1 MNLTRFIKNNAMKI
15 VSSLL
20 LTLLL
25 ISNFAIGQQT
35 LPNAVKTFVNASGM
49 QHASVS
55 IAIYDLDTKNS
66 VASHNANIT
75 LPTAST
81 AKMFSTATALEIL
94 GNDYRAQTRLYVEG
108 YVEDGT
114 LIGNIWIRGGGDPSL
129 GSKYFN
135 SPGHELDFMLPWID
149 SLKNMGI
156 ISISGGVIGDG
167 SEFGYEGAPDGWNW
181 VDMGNYYGAGPSG
194 LTIYDNLVRYT
205 FTSGSTPGVVVK
217 VKSIEPYVPG
227 LIYHN
232 YVESSK
238 RSGDNAYLYG
248 APYAFDRFG
257 TGTIPINKSEFLV
270 KGSLPDPE
278 LQCAYELTELL
289 KANGI
294 EVNEEPEGCR
304 SIEVFS
310 SQTDYDKR
318 TLVATHKGERLD
330 AIVKETNHRS
340 VNLFA
345 EHMLNL
351 IGYEKTG
358 DGSTASGIKVF
369 ESHWAKK
376 INTAGLHLNDGS
388 GLSRSNAI
396 SAKHFCEFLIAMN
409 SSSEKNAFRTSLPV
423 AGKSGTM
430 KYICRNAAGHGRIAA
445 KSGSMTR
452 IRSYSGYVD
461 SKTGKKYAFAI
472 IVNNY
477 SGSTSSLKTKIQ
489 TLMNAMAVN

>member
-1 MNLTRFIKNNAMKI
+1 MKI

-20 LTLLL
+20 LIPLLL
-25 ISNFAIGQQT
+25 SNFALAQQSLT
-35 LPNAVKTFVNASGM
+35 NAVSSFANGSGM
-49 QHASVS
+49 EHASVS
-55 IAIYDLDTKNS
+55 VAIYDLDSKS
-66 VASHNANIT
+66 MVASHNENIT

-94 GNDYRAQTRLYVEG
+94 GPDYRAKTRLYIDG
-108 YVEDGT
+108 YVEDGK
-114 LIGNIWIRGGGDPSL
+114 LIGNVWIRGGGDPSL

-135 SPGHELDFMLPWID
+135 SEGHELDFMLPWID
-149 SLKNMGI
+149 SLKAKGI
-156 ISISGGVIGDG
+156 TSISGGIIGDG

-205 FTSGSTPGVVVK
+205 FSSGSTPGVIVK
-217 VKSIEPYVPG
+217 VKSIEPEVPG

-232 YVESSK
+232 YVESSH

-248 APYAFDRFG
+248 GPYAFDRFG
-257 TGTIPINKSEFLV
+257 TGTIPVNQSAFLV

-289 KANGI
+289 ESRGI
-294 EVNEEPEGCR
+294 EVSEEPQGCR
-304 SIEVFS
+304 SMEILSTE
-310 SQTDYDKR
+310 TDYSKR
-318 TLVATHKGERLD
+318 ILLATHEGERLD

-351 IGYEKTG
+351 IGYMETG
-358 DGSTASGIKVF
+358 DGSTASGIRVF
-369 ESHWAKK
+369 DKHWNAK
-376 INTAGLHLNDGS
+376 INTSGLHLNDGS

-396 SAKHFCEFLIAMN
+396 SAQHFVSFLISMN
-409 SSSEKNAFRTSLPV
+409 TSDQKDAFRTSLPV
-423 AGKSGTM
+423 AGESGTM
-430 KYICRNAAGHGRIAA
+430 RYVCRNTAGHGRIAA

-452 IRSYSGYVD
+452 IRSYAGYVD
-461 SKTGKKYAFAI
+461 TKSGKNYAFAI
-472 IVNNY
+472 IVNNFN
-477 SGSTSSLKTKIQ
+477 GSSSSLKTQFQ
-489 TLMNAMAVN
+489 TLMNAMAAQ

>member
-1 MNLTRFIKNNAMKI
+1 MKI

-25 ISNFAIGQQT
+25 LSNFVIGQQS
-35 LPNAVKTFVNASGM
+35 LSSAVSTFVKGSGM
-49 QHASVS
+49 EHASISV
-55 IAIYDLDTKNS
+55 AIYDLDSKNT
-66 VASHNANIT
+66 VASHNPELT

-94 GNDYRAQTRLYVEG
+94 GADYRPETRLYIEG
-108 YVEDGT
+108 YVDNGT

-135 SPGHELDFMLPWID
+135 SPGHELDFMYPWID
-149 SLKNMGI
+149 SLKARGI
-156 ISISGGVIGDG
+156 TSISGGVIGDG
-167 SEFGYEGAPDGWNW
+167 SEFGYEGAPDGWSW

-205 FTSGSTPGVVVK
+205 FASGSTPGVTVK
-217 VKSIEPYVPG
+217 VKSIEPVVPG

-232 YVESSK
+232 YVKASK

-248 APYAFDRFG
+248 APYGFDRFG
-257 TGTIPINKSEFLV
+257 TGTIPINQSAFLV

-289 KANGI
+289 KQNGI
-294 EVNEEPEGCR
+294 EVHEAPQGCR
-304 SIEVFS
+304 EIEIFS
-310 SQTDYDKR
+310 SDADYQKR
-318 TLVATHKGERLD
+318 IWVATHKGERLD

-351 IGYEKTG
+351 IGYAKTG
-358 DGSTASGIKVF
+358 DGSTASGIRVF
-369 ESHWAKK
+369 EKHWNNKF
-376 INTAGLHLNDGS
+376 NTSGLHINDGS

-396 SAKHFCEFLIAMN
+396 SANHFVKFLESMYT
-409 SSSEKNAFRTSLPV
+409 SSQKDAFRKSLPV
-423 AGKSGTM
+423 SGESGTM
-430 KYICRNAAGHGRIAA
+430 KYVCRNTAGHGRIAA

-461 SKTGKKYAFAI
+461 SKTGKHYAFAI
-472 IVNNY
+472 IVNNFD
-477 SGSTSSLKTKIQ
+477 GSSSTLKARIE
-489 TLMNAMAVN
+489 TLLNAIAVN

>member
-1 MNLTRFIKNNAMKI
+1 MKI

-20 LTLLL
+20 LIPLL
-25 ISNFAIGQQT
+25 ISNLAFSQQS
-35 LPNAVKTFVNASGM
+35 LSNAVSTFTSGSGM
-49 QHASVS
+49 EHASVS
-55 IAIYDLDTKNS
+55 IAIYDLDTKNT
-66 VASHNANIT
+66 VASHNANLT

-81 AKMFSTATALEIL
+81 AKMFSTGTALEIL
-94 GNDYRAQTRLYVEG
+94 GPDYRAKTRLYIDG
-108 YVEDGT
+108 YVEGGK
-114 LIGNIWIRGGGDPSL
+114 LIGNVWIRGGGDPSL

-135 SPGHELDFMLPWID
+135 SPGHELDFMKPWID
-149 SLKNMGI
+149 SLKALGI
-156 ISISGGVIGDG
+156 TSISGGVIGDG

-217 VKSIEPYVPG
+217 VKSIEPEVPG

-232 YVESSK
+232 YVKSSQ
-238 RSGDNAYLYG
+238 RGGDNAYLYG

-257 TGTIPINKSEFLV
+257 TGTIPVNQSAFLV

-278 LQCAYELTELL
+278 LQCAYELSELL
-289 KANGI
+289 ESSGI
-294 EVNEEPEGCR
+294 EVMEEPKGCR
-304 SIEVFS
+304 SMELFS
-310 SQTDYDKR
+310 QQSDYNKR
-318 TLVATHKGERLD
+318 TLIATHEGERLD
-330 AIVKETNHRS
+330 AIVKETNYRS

-358 DGSTASGIKVF
+358 NGSTSSGIAVF
-369 ESHWAKK
+369 DKHWNAKM
-376 INTAGLHLNDGS
+376 NTSGLHLNDGS

-396 SAKHFCEFLIAMN
+396 SANHFVKFLESMQTGSQGN
-409 SSSEKNAFRTSLPV
+409 SFRKSLPV
-423 AGKSGTM
+423 AGESGTM
-430 KYICRNAAGHGRIAA
+430 TNVCKNQAGHGRVAA

-452 IRSYSGYVD
+452 IKSYSGYVD
-461 SKTGKKYAFAI
+461 SKSGKHYAFAI

-477 SGSTSSLKTKIQ
+477 EGSSSSLKAKFEA
-489 TLMNAMAVN
+489 LMNAIAAN

>member
-1 MNLTRFIKNNAMKI
+1 MKI

-25 ISNFAIGQQT
+25 ISNFAFGQQALT
-35 LPNAVKTFVNASGM
+35 NAVSSFANGSGM
-49 QHASVS
+49 EHASVS
-55 IAIYDLDTKNS
+55 IAIYDLDAKKL
-66 VASHNANIT
+66 VGSHNHNLT

-94 GNDYRAQTRLYVEG
+94 GPDYRAETRLYIEG
-108 YVEDGT
+108 KIEEGK

-135 SPGHELDFMLPWID
+135 SPGHELDFMKPWID
-149 SLKNMGI
+149 SLKALGI
-156 ISISGGVIGDG
+156 NSISGGVIGDG

-205 FTSGSTPGVVVK
+205 FTSGSTPGVTVK
-217 VKSIEPYVPG
+217 VKSIEPEVPG

-232 YVESSK
+232 YVKSSK
-238 RSGDNAYLYG
+238 RSGDHAYLYG

-257 TGTIPINKSEFLV
+257 TGTIPINKSAFLV

-278 LQCAYELTELL
+278 LQCAYELTEIL
-289 KANGI
+289 KKNGI
-294 EVNEEPEGCR
+294 EVIEAPQGCR

-310 SQTDYDKR
+310 KQADYDKR
-318 TLVATHKGERLD
+318 LLIATHKGERLS

-340 VNLFA
+340 VNLYA

-358 DGSTASGIKVF
+358 NGSTSSGIRVF
-369 ESHWAKK
+369 DKHWNSK

-396 SAKHFCEFLIAMN
+396 SANHFVQFLKVMDA
-409 SSSEKNAFRTSLPV
+409 SAQKASFRKSLPV
-423 AGKSGTM
+423 AGESGTM
-430 KYICRNAAGHGRIAA
+430 KYVCRNAAGHGRIAA

-452 IRSYSGYVD
+452 IRSYSGYAD
-461 SKTGKKYAFAI
+461 SKTGKRYAFAI

-477 SGSTSSLKTKIQ
+477 NGSSSSLKTKFQ
-489 TLMNAMAVN
+489 TLMNAIAVN